1 MKKGKMFRMGLLVLF
16 ISVFMIVSWGWAQK
30 YEKYELSIA
39 QLEKYKASID
49 DPAPFYKNIE
59 GYKKIM
65 PPEAYKRVTY
75 DVEAMK
81 KTWAEVIGFS
91 APDVVGKVYPE
102 IKPGKYTY
110 KDKEKLP
117 FDKVMWKFMYD
128 HFNPPPSSGPRHIAY
143 FPEIEIVPTR
153 QYYPSLPVAEATKK
167 YMGTAKLDDQGY
179 LMEDSYTAGYPF
191 PRPDGKFKAQQIIY
205 NWMKNYN
212 LDGEY
217 YWEHCHGYTKD
228 LRHDYEDN
236 ATAISIR
243 LQGRVKWEPFGWLD
257 ERAKDQRELKV
268 FQYTSLAP
276 RDLYGNVLT
285 ITSYFDA
292 NKDDLF
298 LMYINQLRR
307 IRKMTASDLQDPA
320 VGQDMIYEDWQGF
333 QQKLNLKRYPY
344 KYEVIGE
351 GEFLVPITIDG
362 SPYMS
367 SKENCIIKNL
377 QFERRPCWVVQMTG
391 LDKNYI
397 YSKRIWYVD
406 KEILY
411 LHHLDNYDQKGRLY
425 RTYTSL
431 WGFVPEMGIYNQT
444 QAWELD
450 HVDTHSTNCITYS
463 YPALWLNRNDFSM
476 SGLVK
481 AK

>member
-1 MKKGKMFRMGLLVLF
+1 MKHAKMFLAVSFSLF
-16 ISVFMIVSWGWAQK
+16 LAAAVWTSPGMAQ
-30 YEKYELSIA
+30 KYELSIA
-39 QLEKYKASID
+39 ELEKYKASLD
-49 DPAPFYKNIE
+49 DPSPFYTKIE

-65 PPEAYKRVTY
+65 PPEAYKKVTY

-81 KTWAEVIGFS
+81 NTWADVVGFR
-91 APDVVGKVYPE
+91 APDVVGKIAPE

-110 KDKEKLP
+110 QDKEKLP
-117 FDKVMWKFMYD
+117 FKDVMWKFMYD
-128 HFNPPPSSGPRHIAY
+128 HFNPPPKSGPRLIAY
-143 FPEIEIVPTR
+143 FPEIEVVPTR
-153 QYYPSLPVAEATKK
+153 QYYHALPVAEATKK

-179 LMEDSYTAGYPF
+179 MIEDSYTAGYPF
-191 PRPDGKFKAQQIIY
+191 PRPDGKFKAQQIVY

-236 ATAISIR
+236 ATAYSIR
-243 LQGRVKWEPFGWLD
+243 LQGRVKWEPLGWLD
-257 ERAKDQRELKV
+257 DRAKDQRELKV
-268 FQYTSLAP
+268 FQYLSLAP
-276 RDLYGNVLT
+276 RDLFGNVLT
-285 ITSYFDA
+285 ITSYVDA
-292 NKDDLF
+292 SKDDLF

-307 IRKMTASDLQDPA
+307 IRKMTSSDMQDPA

-333 QQKLNLKRYPY
+333 QQKLNPKRYPY
-344 KYEVIGE
+344 KFEVIGE
-351 GEFLVPITIDG
+351 QEFLVPITIDG
-362 SPYMS
+362 STYMT
-367 SKENCIIKNL
+367 KDGVIKNI

-397 YSKRIWYVD
+397 YSKRVWYVD

-411 LHHLDNYDQKGRLY
+411 LYHLDNYDQKGRLY
-425 RTYTSL
+425 RTYTAL
-431 WGFVPEMGIYNQT
+431 WGFVPEMALYNQT

-463 YPALWLNRNDFSM
+463 YPALWLNRADFSM